1 MRAAG
6 ALLAL
11 ALLAPGTAHAE
22 PRDEAKR
29 LFLAGL
35 ENAREGRYEVALE
48 QFLEAQ
54 DIYPHPATVYNI
66 ARAYYDMGQLEESLG
81 WFELYQASAP
91 DKADEVAPL
100 IASVNAM
107 LSQQEAASAPTTAA
121 EGAAT
126 SDELQRLQAIA
137 DELTA
142 LSQAIAERGVAETDP
157 IPEREAVEAPA
168 VEALPEPAD
177 FLSDAYEKTVVT
189 ASRYGQDPLDSPST
203 LSVLTEQDIRLSGAT
218 NIADLLRRVAGVDV
232 MQLSSAQP
240 DVSIRGFNRELSNK
254 VLVLI
259 DGRTMYTD
267 FLGNPLWETFPI
279 GLGDIERIEIIR
291 GPGSAVYGANA
302 MTGVINIITRRP
314 GEGQNEVSFSA
325 GHPGYAAAYTRMA
338 GRADDLSWRA
348 SAGLHQAGRWSQE
361 AWPTDDGS
369 VGSPVDDQDQGLDVV
384 RSSLR
389 LDRRFLDKGFAS
401 VDVGY
406 AGGMLEFYA
415 IGTLGDYVFE
425 FDQWHARGDLAY
437 GPVHVRSWYTS
448 LASTAQP
455 WYQDAGSRGADVL
468 PTTVDADI
476 FDVELEAPVEFETG
490 SVEHRFNAGVG
501 LRSKLVD
508 WTYLREQPLQELHTS
523 AFVQEEARLHP
534 VSLVGSLRIDKHPLV
549 PLEETLS
556 PRAAAIVRVLDETS
570 ARVTAGTAFRNPT
583 FMENYTS
590 LKQPTTREGVYVD
603 TLGSESLVP
612 ERVATLEAGLHD
624 NSTNFHEADLAVY
637 RNVVTD
643 LIFLD
648 PVDPDGGATDFD
660 PDGGGFTAGS
670 TSCANQDEVYVARGL
685 EAEVKAYPVRGLD
698 LYANLALEDIEIRA
712 YDVPAETDASTSRVK
727 VNAGLMYRSAF
738 RTDLSAHLH
747 YASAQTWQ
755 LREFDAAGQIDLVEG
770 EVPARTITSARLAVR
785 PLEDE
790 SLELAFSG
798 WNLAGLLGAEGFRE
812 HHKGQVV
819 GYRAFGSAT
828 YRFGGAE

>member
-6 ALLAL
+6 GLLAL
-11 ALLAPGTAHAE
+11 ALFVPSTAYAE
-22 PRDEAKR
+22 PRDEARR

-35 ENAREGRYEVALE
+35 ENARDGAYDEALD

-66 ARAYYDMGQLEESLG
+66 ARAYYDLGALEVSLE
-81 WFELYQASAP
+81 WFELYAATAP
-91 DKADEVAPL
+91 DKAEEVAPL
-100 IASVNAM
+100 VASVNAM
-107 LSQQEAASAPTTAA
+107 LAQAEAPAPSVALD
-121 EGAAT
+121 GAAT
-126 SDELQRLQAIA
+126 SDELARLQAIA
-137 DELTA
+137 DELAA
-142 LSQAIAERGVAETDP
+142 LSRAIGERGAVDAGP
-157 IPEREAVEAPA
+157 IPEGELVESAPVEAR
-168 VEALPEPAD
+168 PEPAD

-203 LSVLTEQDIRLSGAT
+203 LAVLTEQDIRLSGAT

-279 GLGDIERIEIIR
+279 SMGDIRRIEIIR

-325 GHPGYAAAYTRMA
+325 GYPGYAAAYTRMT
-338 GRADDLSWRA
+338 GRQDELAWRA
-348 SAGLHQAGRWSQE
+348 SAGLHQSGRWSAE
-361 AWPTDDGS
+361 AYPTDTGA
-369 VGSPVDDQDQGLDVV
+369 VGSNVLDQDQGLDVV
-384 RSSLR
+384 RSNVR
-389 LDRRFLDKGFAS
+389 FDRRFLDQGFAS
-401 VDVGY
+401 LDVGY
-406 AGGMLEFYA
+406 AGGFLEFYA
-415 IGTLGDYVFE
+415 IGTLGDYAFT
-425 FDQWHARGDLAY
+425 FDQWHVRGDLAY

-448 LASTAQP
+448 LESSAEP
-455 WYQDAGSRGADVL
+455 WYYDAESRGAEVL

-490 SVEHRFNAGVG
+490 PVEHRFNAGVG
-501 LRSKLVD
+501 LRYKLVD
-508 WTYLREQPLQELHTS
+508 WTYLREQPLDELHTS

-549 PLEETLS
+549 PIEQTLS

-570 ARVTAGTAFRNPT
+570 VRVTAGTAFRNPT
-583 FMENYTS
+583 FMENYTD
-590 LKQPTTREGVYVD
+590 LAQPTTREGVYVD
-603 TLGSESLVP
+603 TFGDESLVP

-624 NSTNFHEADLAVY
+624 NSTTFHEADLAVY

-648 PVDPDGGATDFD
+648 PVSPDGGASGFD
-660 PDGGGFTAGS
+660 AEQGGFTAGS
-670 TSCANQDEVYVARGL
+670 TSFANQDEIYVATGL

-698 LYANLALEDIEIRA
+698 LYANLALEDIEILV
-712 YDVPAETDASTSRVK
+712 YDADPTTDESTSRVK
-727 VNAGLMYRSAF
+727 VNAGAMLRSPW
-738 RTDLSAHLH
+738 RSDLSVHLH
-747 YASAQTWQ
+747 HVSSQTWQ
-755 LREFDAAGQIDLVEG
+755 LREFDAAGQIELVG
-770 EVPARTITSARLAVR
+770 SEVPARTITSARVAVR
-785 PLEDE
+785 PFADE
-790 SLELAFSG
+790 ALELALSG
-798 WNLAGLLGAEGFRE
+798 WNLAGLMGAEGFRE
-812 HHKGQVV
+812 HPKGQVV

-828 YRFGGAE
+828 YRFGGDR